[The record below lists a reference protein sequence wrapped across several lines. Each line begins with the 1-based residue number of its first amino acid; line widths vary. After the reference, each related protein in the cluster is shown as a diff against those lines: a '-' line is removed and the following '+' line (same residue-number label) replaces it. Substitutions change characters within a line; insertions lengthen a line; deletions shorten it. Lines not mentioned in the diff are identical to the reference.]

1 MGNCPVAFR
10 SAASLQKARAQAI
23 TAAGVSKDAIAKATC
38 WFLRCF
44 CRTLAPELSRILTT
58 ISLESQFTNSHSNN
72 IVKQTNYLMTNLK
85 TALIGTGFM
94 GKVHAENLR
103 RLGTV
108 EIASVAGS
116 SVERARQFGN
126 SIGVNRTTGN
136 YKELLEDSSIHAVHV
151 LTPNALH
158 HPICRAALQA
168 GKHVL
173 CEKPFTVSV
182 QQARELVDLAAETG
196 RANCIQHNLRYYP
209 VVQQIRRMIEAG
221 DLGEILIVQGTY
233 SQDWLLYDTDWNWRV
248 QTQANGDLRA
258 MGDIGSHWMDMIQ
271 HVTGL
276 RITELC
282 ADLATFHRTR
292 RKPKGSVQTFAGK
305 TLQPAD
311 YEIVSIDTDDF
322 GSVLLRLGDRARGAF
337 TVSQMSAGRKNMFTI
352 DLYGTKAGVAWNQER
367 PDELW
372 IGRRNSPNQIILK
385 DPALLYPQAAAYADL
400 PGGHSEGY
408 DDTHKQV
415 FKRFYARVADPSA
428 PLDYPTFEDGL
439 LGMQLLEKVAESSQK
454 RGWVTV

>member
-1 MGNCPVAFR
+1 
-10 SAASLQKARAQAI
+10 
-23 TAAGVSKDAIAKATC
+23 
-38 WFLRCF
+38 
-44 CRTLAPELSRILTT
+44 
-58 ISLESQFTNSHSNN
+58 
-72 IVKQTNYLMTNLK
+72 
-85 TALIGTGFM
+85 M

-108 EIASVAGS
+108 EITAVAGS
-116 SVERARQFGN
+116 SGERARKFGK

-136 YKELLEDSSIHAVHV
+136 YQELLEDSTIQAVHV

-158 HPICRAALQA
+158 HPICRAALKA

-173 CEKPFTVSV
+173 CEKPFTVSLH
-182 QQARELVDLAAETG
+182 QARELVDLAAETG
-196 RANCIQHNLRYYP
+196 LANCIQHNLRYYP
-209 VVQQIRRMIEAG
+209 LVQQIRRMIQAG

-248 QTQANGDLRA
+248 DSRDNGALRA
-258 MGDIGSHWMDMIQ
+258 MGDIGSHWMDLIQ

-276 RITELC
+276 GITELC
-282 ADLATFHRTR
+282 ADLATFLHTR
-292 RKPKGSVQTFAGK
+292 RKPKGSVATFAGK
-305 TLQPAD
+305 TLEPGD
-311 YEIVSIDTDDF
+311 YEPIPIDTDDF
-322 GSVLLRLGDRARGAF
+322 GSVLLRMGERTRGAF

-352 DLYGTKAGVAWNQER
+352 DIYGTKAGVSWNQER

-372 IGRRNSPNQIILK
+372 IGQRNSANQIMVK

-439 LGMQLLEKVAESSQK
+439 LGMQLLEKVAESSKK